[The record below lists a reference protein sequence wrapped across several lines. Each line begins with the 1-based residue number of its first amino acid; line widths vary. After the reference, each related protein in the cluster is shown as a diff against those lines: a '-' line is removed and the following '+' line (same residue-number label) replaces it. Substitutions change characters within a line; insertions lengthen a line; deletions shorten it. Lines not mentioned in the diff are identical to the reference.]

1 MNAILILDSENNI
14 LVNGSNLSDDKC
26 KTILKEPSGNYKI
39 VRYNLQYDGCS
50 LVGILDKNLLFKSV
64 YKIFFKEMLMI
75 LAAISIIA
83 IALFIAAAKNCR
95 TDSEIYCKITSD
107 YRDKFQFVC

>member
-1 MNAILILDSENNI
+1 MMDIDKTGMEKIIQTGEDRDVNAILILDSENNI

-50 LVGILDKNLLFKSV
+50 LVGILDKNLLLRV
-64 YKIFFKEMLMI
+64 CI
-75 LAAISIIA
+75 
-83 IALFIAAAKNCR
+83 
-95 TDSEIYCKITSD
+95 
-107 YRDKFQFVC
+107 KFSSKKC

>member
-14 LVNGSNLSDDKC
+14 LVNGSNLSNDKC

-39 VRYNLQYDGCS
+39 IRYNLQYDGCS

-64 YKIFFKEMLMI
+64 YKIFFKEMVMI
-75 LAAISIIA
+75 WLQ
-83 IALFIAAAKNCR
+83 
-95 TDSEIYCKITSD
+95 
-107 YRDKFQFVC
+107 FQLLQLHYS

>member
-1 MNAILILDSENNI
+1 MMDIDKTGMEKIIQTGEDRDVNAILILDSENNI

-39 VRYNLQYDGCS
+39 IRYNLQYDGCS

-64 YKIFFKEMLMI
+64 YKIFFKEMVMI

-83 IALFIAAAKNCR
+83 IALFITA
-95 TDSEIYCKITSD
+95 D
-107 YRDKFQFVC
+107 